1 MPGGVT
7 VMVIRENLLLYFLD
21 ALGLDLVHQSAED
34 DSILE
39 NLGEVSRGKLFIK
52 YSLDPLGNRTIES
65 TVLCCLCYNCYTAI
79 HCTHCRVNE
88 HYEHMN
94 KRYLQNLLL
103 LLRVPGCHYCL
114 KTETSCYWTVDT
126 RNTAVCAVNVSM
138 CLLAVQ

>member
-1 MPGGVT
+1 
-7 VMVIRENLLLYFLD
+7 MVIRENLLLYFLD

-65 TVLCCLCYNCYTAI
+65 TVSCCLCYNCYTAI

-94 KRYLQNLLL
+94 KR
-103 LLRVPGCHYCL
+103 
-114 KTETSCYWTVDT
+114 
-126 RNTAVCAVNVSM
+126 
-138 CLLAVQ
+138 